1 MLKIQRGK
9 IQKNTPV
16 NSMNIAR
23 TIKVGRLSLDDAQEK
38 LFSISV

>member
-1 MLKIQRGK
+1 MLKNTKGENT
-9 IQKNTPV
+9 KNTPV

>member
-1 MLKIQRGK
+1 MLKNTKGK
-9 IQKNTPV
+9 NTKNTPE